1 MQRLRCVNK
10 MNIEK
15 YLTSSDIFET
25 AVFSTA
31 EIPFSDAVVAACR
44 DNRCGQYGT
53 CWTCPP
59 GVGTLEELKRR
70 ALSFENAVLFTCKYD
85 LEDCFD
91 FEGMQEAA
99 KKSRALLFAI
109 ADNLRA
115 DGIRFQA
122 MGCGS
127 CDICAKCTYPDAPC
141 RFPDKA
147 LSSMEAYGINVIELA
162 KNVGIRYNNGSETVT
177 YFSIIL
183 YGESNEK
190 NY

>member
-1 MQRLRCVNK
+1 

-15 YLTSSDIFET
+15 YLSSPDIFET

-31 EIPFSDAVVAACR
+31 EIPFSEAVVAACR
-44 DNRCGQYGT
+44 ENRCGQYGT

-59 GVGTLEELKRR
+59 GVGELEELKAK
-70 ALSFENAVLFTCKYD
+70 ALSFKNAVLFTCKYD

-91 FEGMQEAA
+91 FEGMQEAG

-115 DGIRFQA
+115 DGVRFQT

-147 LSSMEAYGINVIELA
+147 LSSMEAYGIDVGKLA
-162 KNVGIRYNNGSETVT
+162 KNVGVRYNNGSDTVT

-190 NY
+190 NN